1 VFVEVV
7 DADDFNGDTRVVVVV
22 RADDWSLMSFEADA
36 LADRYGSRINE
47 MLAGEGWKA
56 HQGHHEWQIPMD
68 GATVQVTLHHGH
80 PDIARVSAVVC
91 SDVAESPDLLRE
103 LNALNVANSGVRL
116 FLADEMVR
124 AVVDVRLSEF
134 AGLLPAV
141 REVAQQAV
149 KYGELLNVLTGFLA
163 RAQFDDYDDF
173 VEPEPDPKPKKRAP
187 VKVAKATATTKK
199 AATKKAAAK
208 KPPAKKPPTKRT
220 SKD

>member
-1 VFVEVV
+1 
-7 DADDFNGDTRVVVVV
+7 
-22 RADDWSLMSFEADA
+22 
-36 LADRYGSRINE
+36 
-47 MLAGEGWKA
+47 
-56 HQGHHEWQIPMD
+56 MD
-68 GATVQVTLHHGH
+68 GVTVQITLHHGH

-173 VEPEPDPKPKKRAP
+173 VEPEPEPKSKKRAP
-187 VKVAKATATTKK
+187 VKVAKATAATKK